1 LIWDEKSY
9 RIVTRFDRLNSKIL
23 NAHKNGNIN
32 ILVDIYFML
41 GNEELKKSA
50 IKSGCF
56 LLTQAFVYALE
67 SGDCRAKE
75 IREILISYGR
85 EE

>member
-1 LIWDEKSY
+1 M
-9 RIVTRFDRLNSKIL
+9 TRFERLNTKIL
-23 NAHKNGNIN
+23 DAHKNGNIN

-67 SGDCRAKE
+67 AGDCRAHE
-75 IREILISYGR
+75 IRQILISYGR

>member
-1 LIWDEKSY
+1 M
-9 RIVTRFDRLNSKIL
+9 TRFERLNTKIL
-23 NAHKNGNIN
+23 DAHKNENIN

-67 SGDCRAKE
+67 AGDSRAQE
-75 IREILISYGR
+75 IRQILISYGR

>member
-1 LIWDEKSY
+1 M
-9 RIVTRFDRLNSKIL
+9 TRFERLNTKIL
-23 NAHKNGNIN
+23 DAHKNGNIN

-67 SGDCRAKE
+67 AGDCRAKE
-75 IREILISYGR
+75 IRQILISYGR

>member
-1 LIWDEKSY
+1 M
-9 RIVTRFDRLNSKIL
+9 TRFDRLNSKIL
-23 NAHKNGNIN
+23 NAHKNENIN

>member
-1 LIWDEKSY
+1 
-9 RIVTRFDRLNSKIL
+9 VTRFERLNTKIL
-23 NAHKNGNIN
+23 DAHKNGNIN

-67 SGDCRAKE
+67 AGDSRAQE
-75 IREILISYGR
+75 IRQILISYGR

>member
-1 LIWDEKSY
+1 M
-9 RIVTRFDRLNSKIL
+9 TRFERLNTKIL
-23 NAHKNGNIN
+23 DSHKNGNIN

-67 SGDCRAKE
+67 AGDCRAQE
-75 IREILISYGR
+75 IRQILISYGR

>member
-1 LIWDEKSY
+1 M
-9 RIVTRFDRLNSKIL
+9 TRFERLNTKIL
-23 NAHKNGNIN
+23 DAHKNENIS
-32 ILVDIYFML
+32 ILVDTYFML

-67 SGDCRAKE
+67 AGDCRAQE
-75 IREILISYGR
+75 IRQILISYGR

>member
-1 LIWDEKSY
+1 M
-9 RIVTRFDRLNSKIL
+9 TRFERLNTKIL
-23 NAHKNGNIN
+23 DAHKNGNIN

-67 SGDCRAKE
+67 AGDCHAQE
-75 IREILISYGR
+75 IRQILISYGR

>member
-1 LIWDEKSY
+1 MHGNHQIQ
-9 RIVTRFDRLNSKIL
+9 V
-23 NAHKNGNIN
+23 HKQ
-32 ILVDIYFML
+32 ML
-41 GNEELKKSA
+41 ESA

>member
-1 LIWDEKSY
+1 M
-9 RIVTRFDRLNSKIL
+9 TRFERLNTKIL
-23 NAHKNGNIN
+23 DAHKNGNIN

-50 IKSGCF
+50 IISGCF

-67 SGDCRAKE
+67 AGDSRAQE
-75 IREILISYGR
+75 IRQILISYGR

>member
-1 LIWDEKSY
+1 M
-9 RIVTRFDRLNSKIL
+9 TRFERLNTKIL
-23 NAHKNGNIN
+23 DAHKNENID

-67 SGDCRAKE
+67 AGDCRAQE
-75 IREILISYGR
+75 IRQILISYGR

>member
-1 LIWDEKSY
+1 M
-9 RIVTRFDRLNSKIL
+9 TRFERLNTKIL
-23 NAHKNGNIN
+23 DAHKNGNIN

-67 SGDCRAKE
+67 AGDSRAQE
-75 IREILISYGR
+75 IRQILISYGR

>member
-1 LIWDEKSY
+1 M
-9 RIVTRFDRLNSKIL
+9 TRFERLNTKIL
-23 NAHKNGNIN
+23 DAHKNGNIN

-67 SGDCRAKE
+67 AGDCRTQE
-75 IREILISYGR
+75 IRQILISYGR

>member
-1 LIWDEKSY
+1 
-9 RIVTRFDRLNSKIL
+9 VTRFERLNTKIL
-23 NAHKNGNIN
+23 DAHKNENIS

-67 SGDCRAKE
+67 AGDSRAQE
-75 IREILISYGR
+75 IRQILISYGR

>member
-1 LIWDEKSY
+1 M
-9 RIVTRFDRLNSKIL
+9 TRFERLNTKIL
-23 NAHKNGNIN
+23 DAHKNENID
-32 ILVDIYFML
+32 ILVDIYVML

-67 SGDCRAKE
+67 AGDCRAQE
-75 IREILISYGR
+75 IRQILISYGR

>member
-1 LIWDEKSY
+1 M
-9 RIVTRFDRLNSKIL
+9 TRFDRLNSKIL
-23 NAHKNGNIN
+23 NAHKNGNIS
-32 ILVDIYFML
+32 ILVDIYVML

>member
-1 LIWDEKSY
+1 M
-9 RIVTRFDRLNSKIL
+9 TRFDRLNSKIL

-56 LLTQAFVYALE
+56 LQTQAFVNELE

>member
-1 LIWDEKSY
+1 
-9 RIVTRFDRLNSKIL
+9 VTRFDRLNSKIL

-67 SGDCRAKE
+67 AGDSRAQE
-75 IREILISYGR
+75 IRQILISYGR

>member
-1 LIWDEKSY
+1 M
-9 RIVTRFDRLNSKIL
+9 TRFERLNTKIL
-23 NAHKNGNIN
+23 DAHKNGNIN

-67 SGDCRAKE
+67 AGDRRAQE
-75 IREILISYGR
+75 IRQILISYGR

>member
-1 LIWDEKSY
+1 M
-9 RIVTRFDRLNSKIL
+9 TRFEQLNTKIL
-23 NAHKNGNIN
+23 DAHKNGNIN

-67 SGDCRAKE
+67 AGDCRAQE
-75 IREILISYGR
+75 IRQILISYGR

>member
-1 LIWDEKSY
+1 M
-9 RIVTRFDRLNSKIL
+9 TRFERLNTKIL
-23 NAHKNGNIN
+23 DAHKNENID

-56 LLTQAFVYALE
+56 LLTQACVYALE
-67 SGDCRAKE
+67 AGDCRAQE
-75 IREILISYGR
+75 IRQILISYGS

>member
-1 LIWDEKSY
+1 M
-9 RIVTRFDRLNSKIL
+9 TRFERLNTKIL
-23 NAHKNGNIN
+23 DAHKNGNIN

-56 LLTQAFVYALE
+56 LLTQAFVDALE
-67 SGDCRAKE
+67 AGDCRAQE
-75 IREILISYGR
+75 IRQILISYGR

>member
-1 LIWDEKSY
+1 M
-9 RIVTRFDRLNSKIL
+9 TRFERLNTKIL
-23 NAHKNGNIN
+23 DAHKNGNIN

-56 LLTQAFVYALE
+56 LLT
-67 SGDCRAKE
+67 K
-75 IREILISYGR
+75 
-85 EE
+85 

>member
-1 LIWDEKSY
+1 
-9 RIVTRFDRLNSKIL
+9 
-23 NAHKNGNIN
+23 
-32 ILVDIYFML
+32 ML

>member
-1 LIWDEKSY
+1 M
-9 RIVTRFDRLNSKIL
+9 TRFDRLNSKIL

-56 LLTQAFVYALE
+56 LLTQAFVYARQ
-67 SGDCRAKE
+67 SPDSSA
-75 IREILISYGR
+75 
-85 EE
+85 

>member
-1 LIWDEKSY
+1 M
-9 RIVTRFDRLNSKIL
+9 TRLERLNSIVL
-23 NAHKNGNIN
+23 DAHKNEDIK
-32 ILVDIYFML
+32 ILVDTYFML
-41 GNEELKKSA
+41 GKEELEKLA

-67 SGDCRAKE
+67 AGDSRSQE

>member
-1 LIWDEKSY
+1 M
-9 RIVTRFDRLNSKIL
+9 TRLERLNTKIL
-23 NAHKNGNIN
+23 DAHKNGNIN

-67 SGDCRAKE
+67 AGDSRAQE
-75 IREILISYGR
+75 IRQILISYGR

>member
-1 LIWDEKSY
+1 M
-9 RIVTRFDRLNSKIL
+9 TRFEQLNTKIL
-23 NAHKNGNIN
+23 DAHKSGNIN

-67 SGDCRAKE
+67 AGDSRAQE
-75 IREILISYGR
+75 IRQILISYGR

>member
-1 LIWDEKSY
+1 
-9 RIVTRFDRLNSKIL
+9 VTRFERLNTKIL
-23 NAHKNGNIN
+23 DAHKNENIS

-67 SGDCRAKE
+67 AGDCRAQE
-75 IREILISYGR
+75 IRQILISYGR

>member
-1 LIWDEKSY
+1 M
-9 RIVTRFDRLNSKIL
+9 TRLERLNTKIL
-23 NAHKNGNIN
+23 DAHKNGNIN

-41 GNEELKKSA
+41 GNEELKKTA

-67 SGDCRAKE
+67 AGDCRAQE
-75 IREILISYGR
+75 IRQILISYGR

>member
-1 LIWDEKSY
+1 M
-9 RIVTRFDRLNSKIL
+9 TRLERLNTKIL
-23 NAHKNGNIN
+23 DAHKNGNIN

-41 GNEELKKSA
+41 GNEELKKTA

-67 SGDCRAKE
+67 AGDSRAQE
-75 IREILISYGR
+75 IRQILISYGR

>member
-1 LIWDEKSY
+1 M
-9 RIVTRFDRLNSKIL
+9 TRLEQLNTKIL
-23 NAHKNGNIN
+23 DAHKNGNVN

-67 SGDCRAKE
+67 AGDCRAQE
-75 IREILISYGR
+75 IRQILISYGR